1 MSGFDRVMLYR
12 FADNYEGEVI
22 SEAKAEHAESFLGL
36 WYPASDIPEQARKLY
51 QLNPIRNIVDVANA
65 CAASASFP
73 RSIPTRTGPWIE
85 DHKTTEQSPTLR

>member
-51 QLNPIRNIVDVANA
+51 HLNPIRNIVDVDYAPVPIVPAINPD
-65 CAASASFP
+65 SNRP
-73 RSIPTRTGPWIE
+73 VDRGR
-85 DHKTTEQSPTLR
+85 